1 MVPLTEKLLVD
12 AGGWDVLK
20 HARALREMG
29 RVISSNYA
37 PPLLRGFVREGE
49 TEYRAGLKIDGPTR
63 IENICS
69 CRQSREYGTICPHSV
84 AVGLA
89 VIAAKTP
96 PKADPAKPAGPA
108 PKPAPARVAHDFY
121 VDDATLA
128 RLHVVL
134 PPNFAAA
141 WAKGSIMFGLELQR
155 GPQRTLLPKG
165 QRTGLTRGDLEVVEA
180 LAQLGGAA
188 PGGMSMLTGD
198 QCGRLLDVLRGHP
211 RITLARKDAIS
222 VRDAALR
229 PGLKISRRPE
239 GGAELAL
246 ELPPDSEL
254 LPAQPHPWLWQPK
267 TRTLTAFGV
276 GVPPAYAGIF
286 AERRLV
292 LGAAEAAALLTRE
305 LPTLQE
311 HFLVS
316 GVDSG
321 ATESAGSGPKA
332 GFAVRPAEPVLSL
345 EIEGSLQH
353 LDAVLQAHYSEGR
366 NATVG
371 LTPESEVF
379 TWTDPERPQL
389 LWSRHLAAE
398 RAARDRLGKLGFQG
412 PGSGGRFAL
421 KGQEAILTFFA
432 LGLPALQREW
442 KVRIGARFQRVTEA
456 QVEVIRPEVEI
467 RGSGENWFDLEYSLV
482 SAGSRERISG
492 ADIQRLLQ
500 MGRGHTRLKNGRIG
514 IVPAHALDDLQK
526 VLLDCDPAQPQAG
539 VYRLQRRHAAY
550 LDGTLEQLGVAET
563 PGWQK
568 FRRGERTLAAP
579 GEVALT
585 PEIEAL
591 ARPYQRE
598 GIAWLALLARNGLGG
613 ILADEMG
620 LGKTLQTLGWLAA
633 LKKEEGE
640 RKKEEGRPA
649 LVVCPTS
656 LLENWRREAAKF
668 APQLRAVTLHGLDRA
683 ERFEAARQAD
693 LVLTSYAL
701 LRRDADFHRT
711 LRYRAAVLDEAHAIK
726 NPDSQTARAAFALQ
740 ADHRLVLTGTPLEN
754 SVRDLWSLLNF
765 ALPGYLGKREDFRDR
780 YELPIQRE
788 ADPAARDRLAR
799 RLRPVLLRR
808 RKRDV
813 VKDLPEKLEQV
824 AWCEL
829 TPRQAAAYREIL
841 EQGRRKIDDAEDER
855 AGRMLI
861 LSTLLRLRQAC
872 CDLRLL
878 GLAAADDAE
887 ADDEEPAS
895 AETHSAKAVLLAELL
910 EEIREGGHRVLIF
923 SQFVS
928 MLTLLR
934 EQLDARG
941 VGYCYL
947 DGATKER
954 QREVDTFQTDDSKL
968 AFLISLKAGGTGLN
982 LTAADTVIHFDPW
995 WNPAVEAQ
1003 ATDRAHRIGQNKV
1016 VTSYQLI
1023 ARGTVEEKILNLQR
1037 RKRETTAAVL
1047 DSDEAGT
1054 PTGLT
1059 LAEMRELLAD

>member
-1 MVPLTEKLLVD
+1 MVPLTEKLLVE
-12 AGGWDVLK
+12 AGGWEVLK

-29 RVISSNYA
+29 RVLSANYT

-49 TEYRAGLKIDGPTR
+49 TEYRAGLKIEGPTR
-63 IENICS
+63 IENVCS
-69 CRQSREYGTICPHSV
+69 CRQSREFGTICAHSV

-89 VIAAKTP
+89 AIAARTP
-96 PKADPAKPAGPA
+96 KSAEAAPVAAKASPG
-108 PKPAPARVAHDFY
+108 APARVSHDFY
-121 VDDATLA
+121 VDDASLV
-128 RLHVVL
+128 RLHVIL

-141 WAKGSIMFGLELQR
+141 WAKAGVAFGLELAR
-155 GPQRTLLPKG
+155 GLQRTPLSAKG
-165 QRTGLTRGDLEVVEA
+165 PRTGLTRGDWEVVDA
-180 LAQLGGAA
+180 LAQLGGTA
-188 PGGMSMLTGD
+188 PSGMSMLSAD
-198 QCGRLLDVLRGHP
+198 QCGRMLDVLRGHP
-211 RITLARKDAIS
+211 RVSLARKDAVT
-222 VRDAALR
+222 VRDSALR
-229 PGLKISRRPE
+229 PGLRVTRTAD

-246 ELPPDSEL
+246 EIPPEAEL
-254 LPAQPHPWLWQPK
+254 LVAQPHPWLWQPK
-267 TRTLTAFGV
+267 SRTLTPFGV
-276 GVPPAYAGIF
+276 GLPPAYASIF
-286 AERRLV
+286 QQPVLRL
-292 LGAAEAAALLTRE
+292 GPKEAAAFLVRE
-305 LPTLQE
+305 LPVLRE

-316 GVDSG
+316 GV
-321 ATESAGSGPKA
+321 ESESIAEAPQA
-332 GFAVRPAEPVLSL
+332 GFAVRAAIPEISL
-345 EIEGSLQH
+345 EVEGSLQH
-353 LDAVLQAHYSEGR
+353 LDAVLQAHYAGGR
-366 NATVG
+366 NATIG

-379 TWTDPERPQL
+379 TWTDPERAQL
-389 LWSRHLAAE
+389 LWSRSVAAE
-398 RAARDRLGKLGFQG
+398 RAARDRLAKLGFQG

-421 KGQEAILTFFA
+421 KGQEAILSFFA

-442 KVRIGARFQRVTEA
+442 KVRLGARFQRVTDA
-456 QVEVIRPEVEI
+456 QVEVIRPEIEI

-482 SAGSRERISG
+482 SASSRERISG
-492 ADIQRLLQ
+492 ADIARLLQ
-500 MGRGHTRLKNGRIG
+500 MGRGHTKLRNGRIA
-514 IVPAHALDDLQK
+514 IVPADALDDLQK

-539 VYRLQRRHAAY
+539 VYRISRRHAAY
-550 LDGTLEQLGVAET
+550 LDGTLEQLGAAAA
-563 PGWQK
+563 PAWQA
-568 FRRGERTLAAP
+568 FRRGEKSLAAP
-579 GEVALT
+579 PSVQLPPAVDEV
-585 PEIEAL
+585 

-598 GIAWLALLARNGLGG
+598 GIAWLALLARNRLGG

-620 LGKTLQTLGWLAA
+620 LGKTLQTLAWLAGLQA
-633 LKKEEGE
+633 RGGTAP
-640 RKKEEGRPA
+640 RSPA

-656 LLENWRREAAKF
+656 LLENWRREAARF
-668 APQLRAVTLHGLDRA
+668 APELQVVTLHGLERA
-683 ERFEAARQAD
+683 KVYPAARQAD

-701 LRRDADFHRT
+701 LRRDAEFHGS

-726 NPDSQTARAAFALQ
+726 NPDSQTARAAFGLQ

-754 SVRDLWSLLNF
+754 SVRDLWSLMHF
-765 ALPGYLGKREDFRDR
+765 ALPGYLGKREEFRDR
-780 YELPIQRE
+780 YEVPISRDGD
-788 ADPAARDRLAR
+788 AAARDRLAR

-841 EQGRRKIDDAEDER
+841 EQGRRKIEESDDER
-855 AGRMLI
+855 SGRMLI

-878 GLAAADDAE
+878 GLAPADDAE
-887 ADDEEPAS
+887 ADDEEPVH
-895 AETHSAKAVLLAELL
+895 AEVHSAKAVLLAELL

-954 QREVDTFQTDDSKL
+954 QREVDTFQTDESKL

-1003 ATDRAHRIGQNKV
+1003 ATDRAHRLGQNRV

-1023 ARGTVEEKILNLQR
+1023 TRGTVEEKILHLQR
-1037 RKRETTAAVL
+1037 KKRETTAAVI
-1047 DSDEAGT
+1047 DSDEAGA